1 MHGNKPVFGVSA
13 KNWAY
18 VEAVSAV
25 LLLATTGRRAANEIG
40 SKGVF
45 GHCKSDKL
53 AKIGSK
59 HKDRWETFETLSLVA
74 FALVLL
80 KSNEET
86 FEGIKKT
93 ILVSNTDSTNLF

>member
-1 MHGNKPVFGVSA
+1 MHGNKPVFGISA

-18 VEAVSAV
+18 VEGVSAI
-25 LLLATTGRRAANEIG
+25 LLLATTGRRAANEVG
-40 SKGVF
+40 SKGIF

>member
-1 MHGNKPVFGVSA
+1 MHGNKPVFGISA

-18 VEAVSAV
+18 VEGVSAI
-25 LLLATTGRRAANEIG
+25 LLLATTGRRAANEVG
-40 SKGVF
+40 SKGIF

-80 KSNEET
+80 KGNEET